1 MDYFGVMNRAF
12 TSYKRLSWL
21 AGIVLLL
28 LVLMQVYWLRK
39 AVDLQQA
46 ETHESLRRLVPDIAL
61 EINRMGHSLFHGD
74 SLTLED
80 VNIKEVERRIDSILE
95 LHGLIQPTSFAFF
108 QDTVEGV
115 FLSNLPSAEDLLRN
129 SDIRACMTCIMSF
142 SIVRPD
148 RQRPEEDDESYRK
161 RILENAEF
169 QYFSSVDRGT
179 NSSGQILWFSLY
191 QPYALSQAIKAL
203 VWLFVANMGLLL
215 LLLFLFFY
223 LIRALT
229 RHKRLSQV
237 KEDFFNN
244 MTHEFKTPLSSIR
257 LASRVLRQSQ
267 DREKNLRY
275 HQLIEKESTQLE
287 RQIDKLLEL
296 SLLDQ
301 GEFNLEKGEMKVL
314 ELLESVPRRLAP
326 LIEGNRAKVG
336 IKAEGALTY
345 YGDRDHVLNSLCNLV
360 ENSLKYSPEGVQ
372 IWLSASQVDTKTIFS
387 VKDDGP
393 GIKPEDQAHIFDRFY
408 RAQTRDQYKG
418 PGFGI
423 GLSYVKSI
431 AEAHGGTVSIHSS
444 EGKGCEFI
452 LEL

>member
-1 MDYFGVMNRAF
+1 MNPSF
-12 TSYKRLSWL
+12 VTYKRLSWL
-21 AGIVLLL
+21 AGLILLL
-28 LVLMQVYWLRK
+28 LVLMQVHWLYR
-39 AVDLQQA
+39 AVGLQQS
-46 ETHESLRRLVPDIAL
+46 ETHQSLRRLVPEIAL
-61 EINRMGHSLFHGD
+61 SINRMGHSKFHGD
-74 SLTLED
+74 PLSLEE
-80 VNIKEVERRIDSILE
+80 VNVKEVERRIDSVLE
-95 LHGLIQPTSFAFF
+95 QQGLDLPTYFALY
-108 QDTVEGV
+108 QDTAGGV
-115 FLSNLPSAEDLLRN
+115 FLSNQPMEETSLRN
-129 SDIRACMTCIMSF
+129 SDIRSCMTCIMSF
-142 SIVRPD
+142 SIARPD
-148 RQRPEEDDESYRK
+148 KQRPEEDDESYRK

-169 QYFSSVDRGT
+169 QYFSSVDRET
-179 NSSGQILWFSLY
+179 NPSGQILWFALY

-203 VWLFVANMGLLL
+203 VWLFVANMILLL

-223 LIRALT
+223 LIRALA

-237 KEDFFNN
+237 KDDFFNN

-275 HQLIEKESTQLE
+275 HQLIEKESAQLE
-287 RQIDKLLEL
+287 RQIDKLLDL

-301 GEFNLEKGEMKVL
+301 GEFNLEKGEMKVT

-326 LIEGNRAKVG
+326 LIEANRAKVG
-336 IKAEGALTY
+336 IEVEGALTY
-345 YGDRDHVLNSLCNLV
+345 YGDRDHLLNSLCNLV

-372 IWLSASQVDTKTIFS
+372 IWLSASQVDTKTIFR

-393 GIKPEDQAHIFDRFY
+393 GIKAEDQAHIFDRFY